1 LAWRGPRFPGSS
13 DPRLSIKD
21 PELAHADFVEHC
33 GGCHGALGR
42 SAPAK
47 LPELYGRVGWFMC
60 TPDARNYLIR
70 LPNIAHSRISDNDEL
85 ADMLNYMVFV
95 VGGNSAPPGTQPF
108 TAEEVARERQH
119 ALVSGSLSAERARHA
134 REAMHKCH
142 ARLAAAE
149 LSGRNQ
155 GLRHWRG
162 VPGWGSL
169 APMHET
175 PTDPPGTHFASPAV
189 ISRWT
194 QNQRRAGL
202 IAVALLLLAGLWT
215 LRNFLPA
222 LGWAAILAISL
233 WPWRQRPARAGPLAR
248 SWAGPRCSRCWCCC
262 FPDPAGHG
270 GGSRAG

>member
-1 LAWRGPRFPGSS
+1 MRMPFMAGAALLLAGIGVAGGHASPGSS

-60 TPDARNYLIR
+60 TPDARAYLIR
-70 LPNIAHSRISDNDEL
+70 LPNIAHSRITDNDEL

-95 VGGNSAPPGTQPF
+95 VGGNSAPPGSQPF

-142 ARLAAAE
+142 A
-149 LSGRNQ
+149 
-155 GLRHWRG
+155 
-162 VPGWGSL
+162 P
-169 APMHET
+169 
-175 PTDPPGTHFASPAV
+175 AS
-189 ISRWT
+189 
-194 QNQRRAGL
+194 
-202 IAVALLLLAGLWT
+202 LLLNYPGET
-215 LRNFLPA
+215 K
-222 LGWAAILAISL
+222 G
-233 WPWRQRPARAGPLAR
+233 
-248 SWAGPRCSRCWCCC
+248 
-262 FPDPAGHG
+262 
-270 GGSRAG
+270 